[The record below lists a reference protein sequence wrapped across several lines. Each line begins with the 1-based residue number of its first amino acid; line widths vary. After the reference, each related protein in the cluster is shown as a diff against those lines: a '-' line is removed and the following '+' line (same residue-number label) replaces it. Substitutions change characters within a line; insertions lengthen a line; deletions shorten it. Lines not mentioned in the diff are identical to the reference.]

1 MMRPVRNILI
11 SLIGLSIVAVSGF
24 AYQLGLD
31 PSPGLGGR
39 RVLVIAAGV
48 LVMLFP
54 FYSAKIEGFARS
66 LYQKYTVLRENFY
79 DRLHVPDR
87 FRHGLAPEARIKLAY
102 GFAFL
107 ACAAAITIQTWF
119 ASAGTWSTWLTHSY
133 YYDQLADAFLLGQT
147 WLERQVNPL
156 LLALPNP
163 YDPEARLGLGY
174 LWDATLYEGKYYLYW
189 GPMPAVILAAIK
201 FIHPMAIGDN
211 LIVFTGIAL
220 TTIFQTLLLILLWT
234 KYFQRLP
241 IWTLVMGIFITGLVV
256 PFNWMNN
263 RPEIYEAAI
272 MSAQAFLMGGIYFAL
287 LALQPGEI
295 SPRLLTVASVLW
307 ACAAASRTV
316 VVFDILFA
324 SFLIFIL
331 ILNRNGSWAWKSGR
345 IIALGL
351 PLAICALSLGTYN
364 YVRFGSPL
372 DFGINNQ
379 LALSDQK
386 KHKDD
391 FFSTGYI
398 LPNLEIY
405 TLTLPERVST
415 FPYIRAKLEDEIE
428 SSFEAPD
435 FYYKEHVTGLVFTFP
450 FAIFAILPVIRTL
463 LRRVKSGHND
473 FDGSEHILQWICV
486 LLSGMAL
493 IAIVLLLTFFSVIM
507 RYLADLTPIL
517 SVLAVMGFWFGYRAV
532 SSDRVLRY
540 VYSGIGVLLAGA
552 GMVVSN
558 LIALLVSQRINTLSP
573 QLLPAIDIFFKAFF
587 SS

>member
-1 MMRPVRNILI
+1 MKTVRNILI
-11 SLIGLSIVAVSGF
+11 ILSGLSIVLVSGF

-31 PSPGLGGR
+31 PSPGLGRR
-39 RVLVIAAGV
+39 RVLFLAAGV

-54 FYSAKIEGFARS
+54 AYSARIENLAQR
-66 LYQKYTVLRENFY
+66 LYVKYAALREEIYN
-79 DRLHVPDR
+79 RLRIPDNL
-87 FRHGLAPEARIKLAY
+87 RHGLAPVARKRFAY
-102 GFAFL
+102 ASAAL
-107 ACAAAITIQTWF
+107 ACAATIALQTWF
-119 ASAGTWSTWLTHSY
+119 ASAGTWDTWLTYSF
-133 YYDQLADAFLLGQT
+133 YYDQLADAFLNGQT

-189 GPMPAVILAAIK
+189 GPMPAVILTAIK

-211 LIVFTGIAL
+211 LIVFVGIAL
-220 TTIFQTLLLILLWT
+220 TTIFQTLLLTLLWT
-234 KYFQRLP
+234 RYFQRLP
-241 IWTLVMGIFITGLVV
+241 IWILVLGVLAAGSVV

-287 LALQPGEI
+287 LAIQPDEV
-295 SPRLLTVASVLW
+295 SPRMLTVASVFW
-307 ACAAASRTV
+307 SCAIASRTV
-316 VVFDILFA
+316 VVFEVIFA

-331 ILNRNGSWAWKSGR
+331 TLKRPGSWAWKLKR
-345 IIALGL
+345 VLALGI
-351 PLAICALSLGTYN
+351 PLALCALSLGTYN
-364 YVRFGSPL
+364 YIRFGSPL

-450 FAIFAILPVIRTL
+450 FAIFALLPVIRTL
-463 LRRVKSGHND
+463 IRRVKPRNNE
-473 FDGSEHILQWICV
+473 FDGSEHMLQWICV

-532 SSDRVLRY
+532 SSDWVLRY
-540 VYSGIGVLLAGA
+540 TYSGIGVLLAGA

-558 LIALLVSQRINTLSP
+558 LIALLVSQRINTHSP
-573 QLLPAIDIFFKAFF
+573 QVLPAIDIFFKAFF

>member
-1 MMRPVRNILI
+1 MRTVRNILVF
-11 SLIGLSIVAVSGF
+11 LAGLSIAVVSGF

-31 PSPGLGGR
+31 PSPGLGER
-39 RVLVIAAGV
+39 RVLFLAAGV

-54 FYSAKIEGFARS
+54 AYSARIENLAQR
-66 LYQKYTVLRENFY
+66 LYVKYAALREEVYN
-79 DRLHVPDR
+79 RLRIPGNL
-87 FRHGLAPEARIKLAY
+87 RHGLAPVARKRFAY
-102 GFAFL
+102 ASAAL
-107 ACAAAITIQTWF
+107 ACAATIALQTWF
-119 ASAGTWSTWLTHSY
+119 ASAGTWDTWLTYSF
-133 YYDQLADAFLLGQT
+133 YYDQLADAFLNGQT

-189 GPMPAVILAAIK
+189 GPMPAVILTAIK

-211 LIVFTGIAL
+211 LIVFVGIAL
-220 TTIFQTLLLILLWT
+220 TTIFQTLLLTLLWT
-234 KYFQRLP
+234 RYFQRLP
-241 IWTLVMGIFITGLVV
+241 IWILVLGVLAAGSVV

-287 LALQPGEI
+287 LAIQPDEV
-295 SPRLLTVASVLW
+295 SPRMLTVASVFW
-307 ACAAASRTV
+307 SCAIASRTV
-316 VVFDILFA
+316 VVFEVIFA

-331 ILNRNGSWAWKSGR
+331 TLKRPGSWAWKSKR
-345 IIALGL
+345 VLALGI
-351 PLAICALSLGTYN
+351 PLALCALSLGTYN
-364 YVRFGSPL
+364 YIRFGSPL

-450 FAIFAILPVIRTL
+450 FAIFALLPVIRTL
-463 LRRVKSGHND
+463 IRGVKPRNNE
-473 FDGSEHILQWICV
+473 FDGSEHMLQWICV

-532 SSDRVLRY
+532 SSDWVLRY
-540 VYSGIGVLLAGA
+540 TYSGIGVLLAGA

-558 LIALLVSQRINTLSP
+558 LIALLVSQRINTHSP
-573 QLLPAIDIFFKAFF
+573 QVLPAIDIFFKAFF